1 MRVCHREV
9 NLQSICASSCG
20 IGTTVLCEVML
31 MLRSA
36 HSDSRATTV
45 NIEGQIDKCGI
56 VDSKGPY
63 ADVVSH
69 LAILF

>member
-1 MRVCHREV
+1 
-9 NLQSICASSCG
+9 
-20 IGTTVLCEVML
+20 

-36 HSDSRATTV
+36 HSDSRATTL

-56 VDSKGPY
+56 VDSNGPY
-63 ADVVSH
+63 ADVVSP